1 MTRIEEIEK
10 RMAEISA
17 EIEIEGADLDALEA
31 EVRSLKEEK
40 AGIIA
45 QAEKRKAIE
54 AEIRKGNAGVDVT
67 PAEIGGKN
75 EMETRTF
82 TTESAEYRSA
92 WAKTLLGQELNEV
105 EKRAYSQETSGAVPT
120 GVADMFFEK
129 MKKLAPMLNEI
140 TLMRVAGNLKFVA
153 EGTRNTAEKHTENA
167 AQTPATDTTVSVT
180 LGAFEFMKV
189 ISISKSA
196 SIMSVAAFENWL
208 VEMLAG
214 DIARAI
220 ENYIINDS
228 TNGIIANIEE
238 ENVKSASAAYTY
250 ADILGLIAM
259 LPATY
264 DAEAKFL
271 LNKKTLWNDVRG
283 IVDGN
288 KRPIFD
294 PESNTICGYPYV
306 VSDYVPSTSKEI
318 LLGKW
323 KDVVGNLSQDVT
335 VDKSLESGFR
345 SGSIDYRGFAAFDSK
360 PAKTDAMFKLMQAA
374 G

>member
-17 EIEIEGADLDALEA
+17 EIEVEGADLDALEA

-75 EMETRTF
+75 EMENRTF

-105 EKRAYSQETSGAVPT
+105 EQRAYSQATSGAVPT

-196 SIMSVAAFENWL
+196 SIMTVAAFENWL

-220 ENYIINDS
+220 DDYIINDS
-228 TNGIIANIEE
+228 TNGIIANIAE

-250 ADILGLIAM
+250 NDILALIAM
-259 LPATY
+259 LPAAY

-271 LNKKTLWNDVRG
+271 VNKKTLWNDIRG

-288 KRPIFD
+288 KRPIFN
-294 PESNTICGYPYV
+294 PESNTICGYPIIV
-306 VSDYVPSTSKEI
+306 DDFVPSTSKEI

-360 PAKTDAMFKLMQAA
+360 PAKNDSIVKLMQAA